1 MDPNSLKTMGAVAGA
16 GGSDPVY
23 IDQVFKTHLYDG
35 TGSATS
41 IVNGMDISGE
51 GGLVWIKNRTHDSQH
66 VIMDTERGAG
76 NLIYMDADNAQ
87 STGRTDLISSLNNN
101 GFSIGGSD
109 NYSNYS
115 GRRYVSWT
123 FLKHKK
129 FFDIVTYTGTGS
141 ARTIAHSLG
150 SVPGMIY
157 IKKLS
162 GAEGWAGYHR
172 SLPNTKTS
180 YPNYAVASDNGNDS
194 WNSTTP
200 TSTHFSLKTD
210 GNVNYDG
217 HTYVAYLFAHND
229 GDGDFGPNRNQDI
242 IKCDSYTG
250 NGNSTGPTVNLGWE
264 PQFLI
269 IKSSDSA
276 EDWMMYD
283 SMRGITYHS
292 DGEKLIQND
301 TPNESTSDFFQLT
314 STGFKV
320 TSSNNAINKNND
332 KYIYLAIRA
341 AVGNMITPPDAGTDV
356 FAMSAGAGSSTIP
369 NFTSTFPVDFVTY
382 RKPGTDHH
390 WESGYRKLQGKYNYL
405 NKTDTEGTWAPMVFD
420 SNIGF
425 QNHSI
430 HGSDYQAWMWGRH
443 AGFDVVGYTGTGSAT
458 TVTHSLSQVPEMIW
472 VKSRGSAENWSIY
485 HFGANGGTNPAHYFL
500 ELNTTEG
507 ENDNANFWND
517 TAPTS
522 SVFSVGATTEV
533 NDSSVNYIS
542 LLFSSVDNISKV
554 GYYDGNSG
562 TKTITTGFAPRFVM
576 LKNTS
581 SGAWSNWYVYDTLRG
596 IPTGNDNYL
605 MFNKNDDEEGGDD
618 IIDVDGTSFTI
629 NVDWAS
635 HNSSSYSYI
644 YYAHA

>member
-1 MDPNSLKTMGAVAGA
+1 
-16 GGSDPVY
+16 
-23 IDQVFKTHLYDG
+23 
-35 TGSATS
+35 
-41 IVNGMDISGE
+41 
-51 GGLVWIKNRTHDSQH
+51 
-66 VIMDTERGAG
+66 
-76 NLIYMDADNAQ
+76 
-87 STGRTDLISSLNNN
+87 
-101 GFSIGGSD
+101 
-109 NYSNYS
+109 
-115 GRRYVSWT
+115 
-123 FLKHKK
+123 
-129 FFDIVTYTGTGS
+129 
-141 ARTIAHSLG
+141 
-150 SVPGMIY
+150 
-157 IKKLS
+157 
-162 GAEGWAGYHR
+162 
-172 SLPNTKTS
+172 
-180 YPNYAVASDNGNDS
+180 
-194 WNSTTP
+194 
-200 TSTHFSLKTD
+200 
-210 GNVNYDG
+210 
-217 HTYVAYLFAHND
+217 
-229 GDGDFGPNRNQDI
+229 
-242 IKCDSYTG
+242 
-250 NGNSTGPTVNLGWE
+250 
-264 PQFLI
+264 
-269 IKSSDSA
+269 
-276 EDWMMYD
+276 MMYD

>member
-1 MDPNSLKTMGAVAGA
+1 MDPNSLKTMGAAAGVS
-16 GGSDPVY
+16 GSDPVY
-23 IDQVFKTHLYDG
+23 IDKVFKTHLYDG

-76 NLIYMDADNAQ
+76 HLIHMDADNQ
-87 STGRTDLISSLNNN
+87 QTTGRTDLISSFNNN

-115 GRRYVSWT
+115 GRGYVSWT

-141 ARTIAHSLG
+141 ATTIAHSLG

-157 IKKLS
+157 VKKLS
-162 GAEGWAGYHR
+162 GSEGWAGYHR
-172 SLPNTKTS
+172 SLANTKTS
-180 YPNYAVASDNGNDS
+180 YPNYAVASDNGNDT

-200 TSTHFSLKTD
+200 TSTHFSIKTD
-210 GNVNYDG
+210 GNVNADG
-217 HTYVAYLFAHND
+217 ATYVAYLFAHND
-229 GDGDFGPNRNQDI
+229 GDGDFGPNSDQDI
-242 IKCDSYTG
+242 IKCGSYTG

-425 QNHSI
+425 QNHST

-458 TVTHSLSQVPEMIW
+458 TVNHSLGQVPEMIW
-472 VKSRGSAENWSIY
+472 IKHRSGGSYTWNWALG
-485 HFGANGGTNPAHYFL
+485 HKGLNGGTNPWHY
-500 ELNTTEG
+500 
-507 ENDNANFWND
+507 
-517 TAPTS
+517 
-522 SVFSVGATTEV
+522 
-533 NDSSVNYIS
+533 
-542 LLFSSVDNISKV
+542 
-554 GYYDGNSG
+554 
-562 TKTITTGFAPRFVM
+562 
-576 LKNTS
+576 
-581 SGAWSNWYVYDTLRG
+581 
-596 IPTGNDNYL
+596 YL
-605 MFNKNDDEEGGDD
+605 
-618 IIDVDGTSFTI
+618 
-629 NVDWAS
+629 
-635 HNSSSYSYI
+635 
-644 YYAHA
+644 